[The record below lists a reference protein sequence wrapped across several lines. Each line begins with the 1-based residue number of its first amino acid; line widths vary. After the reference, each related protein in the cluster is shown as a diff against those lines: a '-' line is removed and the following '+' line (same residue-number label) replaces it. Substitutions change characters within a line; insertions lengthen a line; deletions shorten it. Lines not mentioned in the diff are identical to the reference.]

1 MLQTPATERDQRH
14 LERTIALAAEARG
27 RTGPNPLVGAVVVK
41 SDRVIGEGFHAA
53 AGEPHAELMA
63 LAACSEDPAGGTLY
77 ASLEPC
83 AHTGRTPPCTDAI
96 LEAGIARVVVASD
109 DPTPKASGRGLGVL
123 RDEGVRVDSVDG
135 AIARAARM
143 LNQPFRKHAR
153 RGRPHVIL
161 KLAMTLDGKVATRT
175 GDSRWISG
183 EASRA
188 RVHRWRSDCDAVA
201 VGLGTALADDPLL
214 TARAPDVSDG
224 DQPLRV
230 IFDSEARLPHGA
242 QLVRGAG
249 GDVAPVLVVCSRAAS
264 RTAVD
269 KLRAAGVDVLAV
281 TGQNEASRVGSA
293 LTELG
298 SRDVQSLLLEGG
310 PHLAG
315 AFLEAGEV
323 DEARVF
329 VAPVV
334 AGGRDARTAVEGEG
348 AEQIAAATR
357 ALATEVE
364 VFEED
369 VLITA
374 RLKEW

>member
-14 LERTIALAAEARG
+14 LERTIELAAKARG

-41 SDRVIGEGFHAA
+41 SGRVIGEGFHAA
-53 AGEPHAELMA
+53 AGEPHAERTA
-63 LAACSEDPAGGTLY
+63 LAACAEDTAGATLY
-77 ASLEPC
+77 VSLEPC

-109 DPTPKASGRGLGVL
+109 DPSSKASGRGLGVL
-123 RDEGVRVDSVDG
+123 RDEGVEVDPVQG
-135 AIARAARM
+135 EVARAARL

-153 RGRPHVIL
+153 TGRPHVVL

-188 RVHRWRSDCDAVA
+188 RVHRWRSHCDAVA
-201 VGLGTALADDPLL
+201 VGLGTVRADDPLL
-214 TARAPDVSDG
+214 TARAPGASDG

-230 IFDSEARLPHGA
+230 IFDSEARLPHEA
-242 QLVRGAG
+242 QLVQGAG
-249 GDVAPVLVVCSRAAS
+249 GDVAPVLVVRSRAAS

-269 KLRAAGVDVLAV
+269 KLRAAGVDVLTV
-281 TGQNEASRVGSA
+281 SGQNEASRVTAA
-293 LTELG
+293 LSELG
-298 SRDVQSLLLEGG
+298 SREIQSLLLEGG

-329 VAPVV
+329 VAPVL

-357 ALATEVE
+357 ALSTEVE
-364 VFEED
+364 VIGDD